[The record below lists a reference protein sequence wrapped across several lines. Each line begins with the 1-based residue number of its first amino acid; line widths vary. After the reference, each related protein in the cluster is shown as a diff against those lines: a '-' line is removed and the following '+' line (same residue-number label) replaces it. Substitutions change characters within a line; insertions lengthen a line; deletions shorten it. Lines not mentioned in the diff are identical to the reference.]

1 MNEDYYIKHFVSA
14 MRVVNKKGHF
24 IEMKCRRN
32 SCIIF
37 MQSGRIEFLFDG
49 KSVVADCDN
58 PIYIPSGASYKNES
72 LSDSAALMINFDDS
86 RMFAEISPLP
96 KIGRVLFEE
105 LFSRIESLSV
115 LSGIS
120 AKSEIMSVLYELFS
134 VVFKRDGSSAAIFN
148 SAAEYMGSCIGR
160 TDTTVASVAAHL
172 NVSCTYLNRIFLKN
186 CGMTPFK
193 YLTKLRME
201 KAAAHLSVG
210 FSVGETAELCGY
222 GDIYQ
227 FSRAFKKY
235 YSCSP
240 NKMK

>member
-1 MNEDYYIKHFVSA
+1 MNDDYYIKRFVSA
-14 MRVVNKKGHF
+14 MRVADKKGHC
-24 IEMKCRRN
+24 IEMNCRRN

-37 MQSGRIEFLFDG
+37 MQSGRIEFSFDG
-49 KSVVADCDN
+49 KSVIADCDN
-58 PIYIPSGASYKNES
+58 PIYIPFGASYKNES

-86 RMFAEISPLP
+86 RMYDEISPLP
-96 KIGRVLFEE
+96 KIGQVIFEDM
-105 LFSRIESLSV
+105 FAKVESLSV
-115 LSGIS
+115 LPGIS
-120 AKSEIMSVLYELFS
+120 AKSGIMSVLYELLS
-134 VVFKRDGSSAAIFN
+134 AVFKRAGSSSAIFN
-148 SAAEYMGSCIGR
+148 SAAEYMGSCIGNSE
-160 TDTTVASVAAHL
+160 TTVSSVAAHL
-172 NVSCTYLNRIFLKN
+172 SVSCTYLNRIFLKT

-222 GDIYQ
+222 SDIYQ